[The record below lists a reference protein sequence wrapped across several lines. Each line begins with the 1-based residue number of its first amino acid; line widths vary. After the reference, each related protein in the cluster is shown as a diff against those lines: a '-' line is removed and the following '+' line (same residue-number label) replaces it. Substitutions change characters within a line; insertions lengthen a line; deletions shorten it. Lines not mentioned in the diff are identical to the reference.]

1 MAVVWT
7 LIVIGGLVIAMVA
20 SRGAV
25 RHASALA
32 FGTRIP
38 PFVIGITLVAIG
50 TDLPEIANSIIASAS
65 DHGDLNVGDSVGSA
79 ATQVTL
85 IIGLLPFL
93 ARSVSVT
100 RRPVASAGGLTVVAL
115 AVVAI
120 LVNDGFLSRNDG
132 LLLIALWAVF
142 SVAVWRLAGSSEP
155 SMAVPARSKGG
166 HAVMVLVMLG
176 IVGAAAGAA
185 VWAFVE
191 LAELLGVSEYLIAFF
206 ATSIGT
212 SVPELVVVVTAL
224 RRGERD
230 IALGDAFGASL
241 VDSTLSIGAGPT
253 LFPVAVS
260 AGLATQGAL
269 LALVAVGAV
278 TLMLAMRRKHDRRSG
293 MVALAL
299 YAALYSLL
307 LL

>member
-1 MAVVWT
+1 MVVA
-7 LIVIGGLVIAMVA
+7 GLVVAMAA

-25 RHASALA
+25 GHASALA

-38 PFVIGITLVAIG
+38 PFVIGITLVALG

-65 DHGDLNVGDSVGSA
+65 GHGDLNVGDSVGSA

-93 ARSVSVT
+93 TRSITLSRRSVG
-100 RRPVASAGGLTVVAL
+100 SAGGLTVAAL
-115 AVVAI
+115 VVVAF
-120 LVNDGFLSRNDG
+120 LVNDGFLGRGDG
-132 LLLIALWAVF
+132 LILIGLWIVT

-155 SMAVPARSKGG
+155 EMAVPARSKGG
-166 HAVMVLVMLG
+166 HAAMVLVMLG
-176 IVGAAAGAA
+176 IVGVAAGAA

-191 LAELLGVSEYLIAFF
+191 LADLLGVPEYIIAFF

-212 SVPELVVVVTAL
+212 SVPELVVIVTAL

-230 IALGDAFGASL
+230 IALGDGFGASL
-241 VDSTLSIGAGPT
+241 VDSTLSIGVGPA
-253 LFPVAVS
+253 LFPVAVT
-260 AGLATQGAL
+260 ADLATQGAL

-278 TLMLAMRRKHDRRSG
+278 TVLLAGRRRHDRISG
-293 MVALAL
+293 GVALAL
-299 YAALYSLL
+299 YAGLYTLL